1 MNRNVAGPV
10 THHGQ
15 ILAQKRRSVEGII
28 MPEDPLLPPPAHAP
42 ALEDLH
48 AGLHDVLRLIE
59 IEHALLRGRLESLK
73 ADSEGARL
81 LEGVM
86 VLGAVLQQRMA
97 GLLQI
102 CREIGRL

>member
-1 MNRNVAGPV
+1 
-10 THHGQ
+10 
-15 ILAQKRRSVEGII
+15 

-42 ALEDLH
+42 GLEDLH
-48 AGLHDVLRLIE
+48 AGLHDVLLIE

-97 GLLQI
+97 GL
-102 CREIGRL
+102 

>member
-1 MNRNVAGPV
+1 M
-10 THHGQ
+10 Q
-15 ILAQKRRSVEGII
+15 QSLII
-28 MPEDPLLPPPAHAP
+28 PEDPLLPPPAYAP
-42 ALEDLH
+42 GLEDLH

-97 GLLQI
+97 ELLQI
-102 CREIGRL
+102 CREIGKL

>member
-1 MNRNVAGPV
+1 
-10 THHGQ
+10 
-15 ILAQKRRSVEGII
+15 

-42 ALEDLH
+42 APGLEDLH

-86 VLGAVLQQRMA
+86 VLGTVLQQRMA

>member
-1 MNRNVAGPV
+1 MQQSPRTRP
-10 THHGQ
+10 
-15 ILAQKRRSVEGII
+15 RPR
-28 MPEDPLLPPPAHAP
+28 
-42 ALEDLH
+42 LEDLH